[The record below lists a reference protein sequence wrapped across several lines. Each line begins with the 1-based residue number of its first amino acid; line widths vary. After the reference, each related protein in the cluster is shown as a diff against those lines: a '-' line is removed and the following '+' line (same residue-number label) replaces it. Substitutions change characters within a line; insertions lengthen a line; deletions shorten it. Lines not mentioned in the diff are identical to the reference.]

1 MCIFLVNVEINF
13 CEWLKNNFNKIR
25 KRNILCINWFIVFWN
40 NFYKKKKIVENNLII
55 KDIMIYKR
63 YIS

>member
-1 MCIFLVNVEINF
+1 MNDRKIFLIKLGKEIYYVLIGLLYF
-13 CEWLKNNFNKIR
+13 EIIF
-25 KRNILCINWFIVFWN
+25 
-40 NFYKKKKIVENNLII
+40 KKKKIVENNLII

>member
-1 MCIFLVNVEINF
+1 MNDWKIILIKLGKEIYYVLIGLLYFEIIF
-13 CEWLKNNFNKIR
+13 
-25 KRNILCINWFIVFWN
+25 
-40 NFYKKKKIVENNLII
+40 KKKKIVENNLII

>member
-1 MCIFLVNVEINF
+1 MNDWKIILIKLGKEIYYVLIGLLYFEIIF
-13 CEWLKNNFNKIR
+13 K
-25 KRNILCINWFIVFWN
+25 
-40 NFYKKKKIVENNLII
+40 KKKKIVENNLII

>member
-1 MCIFLVNVEINF
+1 MNDWKIILIKLGKEIYYVLIGLLYFEIIF
-13 CEWLKNNFNKIR
+13 
-25 KRNILCINWFIVFWN
+25 
-40 NFYKKKKIVENNLII
+40 KKKKLVENNLII